1 MILLH
6 IHDGLKSSSVV
17 LFGNT
22 TNMPIIFTEFQK
34 PVYKITVGKVPLAIW
49 VLPVFGEAKSF

>member
-6 IHDGLKSSSVV
+6 IHDGLNSSCVV

-22 TNMPIIFTEFQK
+22 TNMHIIFTEFQK
-34 PVYKITVGKVPLAIW
+34 PVYKITFGKSPFAIW